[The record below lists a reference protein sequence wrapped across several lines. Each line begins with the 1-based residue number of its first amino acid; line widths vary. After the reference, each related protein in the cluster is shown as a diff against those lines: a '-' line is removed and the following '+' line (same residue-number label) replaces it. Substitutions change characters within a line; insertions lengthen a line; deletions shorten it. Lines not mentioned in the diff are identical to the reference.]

1 MYVNLFDSHV
11 HSDCSFDGTD
21 PVMMIC
27 ERAAALG
34 LYSIAVTDHCEC
46 DIYYKEGFDRS
57 VVQSFFETR
66 KARAVFYGRLQ
77 VYAGIE
83 LGQPITDPKATR
95 EALSAGAF
103 DFVLASVHNLPGQ
116 KDFYYLNYTDEN
128 VDPLLSDYFDHVLQ
142 VAKWGQFDSLRL
154 TEKIHLADPGRLVDH
169 ASGWFDQGGGDV
181 KSVHNYFRPLRV
193 RTEQRPFI
201 LSEYGGYSCPVDGH
215 LYSTNSFGYH
225 TYKDTAEFTAAWQAL
240 QKKIQELQ
248 DKGLAGAVYTQ
259 LSDVEEETNGLYTYD
274 RKVCKVERKL

>member
-1 MYVNLFDSHV
+1 MRYHYISDSHV

-83 LGQPITDPKATR
+83 LGQPNQ
-95 EALSAGAF
+95 ALIEYLQEWKRN
-103 DFVLASVHNLPGQ
+103 DNLPEIIE
-116 KDFYYLNYTDEN
+116 FYGHNSRKISCDYYIDDRMLLPEN
-128 VDPLLSDYFDHVLQ
+128 
-142 VAKWGQFDSLRL
+142 AK
-154 TEKIHLADPGRLVDH
+154 A
-169 ASGWFDQGGGDV
+169 
-181 KSVHNYFRPLRV
+181 
-193 RTEQRPFI
+193 
-201 LSEYGGYSCPVDGH
+201 
-215 LYSTNSFGYH
+215 
-225 TYKDTAEFTAAWQAL
+225 
-240 QKKIQELQ
+240 
-248 DKGLAGAVYTQ
+248 
-259 LSDVEEETNGLYTYD
+259 
-274 RKVCKVERKL
+274 